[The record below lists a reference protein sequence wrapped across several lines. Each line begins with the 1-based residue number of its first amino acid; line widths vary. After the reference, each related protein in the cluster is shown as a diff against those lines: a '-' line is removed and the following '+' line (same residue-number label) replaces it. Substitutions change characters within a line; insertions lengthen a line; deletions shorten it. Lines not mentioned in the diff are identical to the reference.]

1 VSASD
6 FAGQRF
12 DLRVTELASG
22 WRMDVDAGEDRT
34 AEFVTGDLDV
44 AAAML
49 AVFVRAVCQPQPLP
63 EDTLERL
70 YRQASAPDGP
80 RDQGGDRGV

>member
-1 VSASD
+1 MSAGN

-34 AEFVTGDLDV
+34 AELVTGDLDV
-44 AAAML
+44 AVAML
-49 AVFVRAVCQPQPLP
+49 TVFVKAVCQPEPLP

-80 RDQGGDRGV
+80 PDLGGQDAA